1 MKKKKNAKVFRPTAF
16 AYPYVVAT
24 VIFVIVP
31 LVLVLVY
38 AFRGEDGSFTFE
50 NFRKVFTEKET
61 LRQLGQTIE
70 IAALSTAIC
79 LLIAYP
85 VAYILA
91 SAPFNRMAI
100 LALLFIIPMW
110 INFMLRI
117 FALQSLLSV
126 IGIKKGFGAAVIGIV
141 YDFFP
146 YMLLPI
152 YNVLSKMDKSYVE
165 ASRDLGANSVVTFL
179 KVTLPLSFPGIISG
193 ISMMFMPIF
202 SSYAITKMMG
212 DMNTTVIGAKIDNL
226 FTQQNIGNYGYG
238 SALSFVLLLVVLLFM
253 LVGSLLSKRSPKRP
267 KILNK
272 GGKTA

>member
-1 MKKKKNAKVFRPTAF
+1 MKKRKAKVFRPTAF
-16 AYPYVVAT
+16 AAPYLVAT
-24 VIFVIVP
+24 LIFVIVP
-31 LVLVLVY
+31 LILVLVY
-38 AFRGEDGSFTFE
+38 AFRGEDGQFTFE
-50 NFRKVFTEKET
+50 NFRKVFTEVET
-61 LRQLGQTIE
+61 LRQLGQTLE
-70 IAALSTAIC
+70 IAAISTAIC

-91 SAPFNRMAI
+91 SAPFKKMAI

-117 FALQSLLSV
+117 FALQSLLTM
-126 IGIKKGFGAAVIGIV
+126 IGIKKSFGAAVIGIV

-152 YNVLSKMDKSYVE
+152 YTVLSNMDKSYVE
-165 ASRDLGANSVVTFL
+165 ASRDLGANSVVTFF
-179 KVTLPLSFPGIISG
+179 KVTLPLSVPGVISG

-212 DMNTTVIGAKIDNL
+212 DMNTTVIGAKIANL
-226 FTQQNIGNYGYG
+226 FEYQNIGNYGYG

-253 LVGSLLSKRSPKRP
+253 LVGNFLGKRSQKAPKP
-267 KILNK
+267 VK
-272 GGKTA
+272 GGKTL